1 MARKS
6 KEDTRSRL
14 WVFVAYPES
23 LPENWLDIIADWHVP
38 CCISPLHDKDINAD
52 GEAKKPHYHIVL
64 QFMRTPPRQ
73 ITSTGEIEQS
83 FR

>member
-52 GEAKKPHYHIVL
+52 G
-64 QFMRTPPRQ
+64 
-73 ITSTGEIEQS
+73 
-83 FR
+83 